1 MAQGGIG
8 EKIENRRRDE
18 RQKSRILDN
27 EPIQCPPTLNLEL
40 STPEHSYSQTLPFS
54 NSKQLRNN
62 IAHNPLYFAV

>member
-27 EPIQCPPTLNLEL
+27 EPIQCPPTLNLK
-40 STPEHSYSQTLPFS
+40 P
-54 NSKQLRNN
+54 
-62 IAHNPLYFAV
+62 